1 MEKSTPER
9 TPPTGKRQR
18 LRTLVAQAV
27 GTLPGVGI
35 VSGGLYAEA
44 AVDEEIIV
52 RDVATATYRI
62 DDNSM
67 SKFTEEL
74 RDTPQSITAIPQE
87 LLEDRAALTL
97 NDALRN
103 VPGIT
108 LGAGEMLYQ
117 GNTTNI
123 RGFAARS
130 DLFLDGMRDFGSYF
144 RDPFNLERIEVLQ
157 GPSSMVF
164 GRGST
169 GGVVNQAS
177 KVPLSTP
184 LRRLSVNMGNASL
197 RRATLDFNQPFEAWG
212 EDAAVR
218 VNLMRYHAGVPERNV
233 TETEQYGIAPSLR
246 LGLGDATRL
255 TLSYL
260 KQRGDSVPDYGLPW
274 VGSEAAKVDRRNFY
288 GFTDDYLDTDA
299 SISTLRLEHRVT
311 GNVGLEVLVRYA
323 DYGRQ
328 VRLTEPQLVGSVG
341 ANDPLDGVMVDR
353 FMFRS
358 ESTERMLQSQINV
371 VASFETGNVQHSF
384 VSGIEVGEESSS
396 PMLYFGSGGLT
407 SITDPVGGSFAGSV
421 VRRLEVDTRADTV
434 AAYALNTMKLGE
446 RWQFVA
452 GTRWDS
458 FDADYFANRF
468 DASRAYAG
476 SEEIAWKDTMT
487 SYRAAVIYKPVEWGT
502 IYLGWGTSFNPTV
515 ENMSMLDSGRAM
527 SNRNA
532 MLEPEENRSLEL
544 GVKWDLLNDMLTLDT
559 ALFRIEKTN
568 ARVPDPDFPAFNML
582 AGLQR
587 ADGFSVH
594 VSGNLSRR
602 ISLTGGY
609 MYLDT
614 EEVEGAPGASN
625 QGRPLVQ
632 AAKHNFSVWGSY
644 SVTDRWEIGAGARYV
659 DDRLARNTAIRG
671 VPDYWAIDAM
681 VGYSPNNHVAL
692 KLNLTNVTNEYYL
705 DQLHTWHV
713 IPGPGRGAVFGVR
726 FTY

>member
-1 MEKSTPER
+1 M
-9 TPPTGKRQR
+9 
-18 LRTLVAQAV
+18 
-27 GTLPGVGI
+27 
-35 VSGGLYAEA
+35 
-44 AVDEEIIV
+44 

-62 DDNSM
+62 DDS
-67 SKFTEEL
+67 SIAKFTEDL
-74 RDTPQSITAIPQE
+74 RDTPQSIIAIPQE

-117 GNTTNI
+117 GNTTTI

-177 KVPLSTP
+177 KVPLSSP
-184 LRRLSVNMGNASL
+184 LRRLSINMGNASL
-197 RRATLDFNQPFEAWG
+197 QRATLDFNQPFEAWG

-218 VNLMRYHAGVPERNV
+218 VNLMRYRAGVPERDV
-233 TETEQYGIAPSLR
+233 TETEQYGVAPSLR

-274 VGSEAAKVDRRNFY
+274 VGAEAAKVDRRSFY
-288 GFTDDYLDTDA
+288 GFSDDYLDTDA
-299 SISTLRLEHRVT
+299 SISTLRLDHRIT
-311 GNVGLEVLVRYA
+311 PNVGLEVLVRYA
-323 DYGRQ
+323 DYDRQ
-328 VRLTEPQLVGSVG
+328 LRLTEPQLVGSVTV
-341 ANDPLDGVMVDR
+341 NDPLDGVMVDR
-353 FMFRS
+353 FTFRS
-358 ESTERMLQSQINV
+358 ESTERMLQGQFNL
-371 VASFETGNVQHSF
+371 VASFETGNVEHAL
-384 VSGIEVGEESSS
+384 VGGVEIGEESST
-396 PMLYFGSGGLT
+396 PTLYFGSGGLT
-407 SITDPVGGSFAGSV
+407 SIIRPATGSFAGSV

-446 RWQFVA
+446 RWQVLA
-452 GTRWDS
+452 GIRWDS
-458 FDADYFANRF
+458 FDADYFAHRF
-468 DASRAYAG
+468 DTTRAYAG
-476 SEEIAWKDTMT
+476 SEQIAWQDTMT
-487 SYRAAVIYKPVEWGT
+487 SYRAALIYKPVEWGT
-502 IYLGWGTSFNPTV
+502 LYLGWGTSFNPTV

-532 MLEPEENRSLEL
+532 MLNPEENRSIEL
-544 GVKWDLLNDMLTLDT
+544 GVKWDLLSDMLTLDT

-568 ARVPDPDFPAFNML
+568 ARVPDPDIPAFNML

-602 ISLTGGY
+602 MSLTGGY

-644 SVTDRWEIGAGARYV
+644 SVSAQWQVAAGARYV

-671 VPDYWAIDAM
+671 VPDYWALDAM
-681 VGYSPNNHVAL
+681 VGYTLNDHIGL
-692 KLNLTNVTNEYYL
+692 KLNVTNLSNEYYL

-713 IPGPGRGAVFGVR
+713 IPGPGRSAVFGVS